1 MKKHFKVSS
10 YPKAE
15 EAKET
20 EVGVQGEGLRLLAR
34 MIARIYA
41 RDIQGKNEPMAPPA
55 IAKRQA

>member
-20 EVGVQGEGLRLLAR
+20 EAGVQGEGLRLLAR
-34 MIARIYA
+34 IIARIYV
-41 RDIQGKNEPMAPPA
+41 RDIQGRERAGGTNCNCEKNG
-55 IAKRQA
+55 